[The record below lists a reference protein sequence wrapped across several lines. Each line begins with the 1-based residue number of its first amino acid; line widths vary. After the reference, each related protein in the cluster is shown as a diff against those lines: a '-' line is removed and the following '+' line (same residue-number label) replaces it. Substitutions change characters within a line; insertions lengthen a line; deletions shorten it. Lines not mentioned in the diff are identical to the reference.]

1 MREGDTVPAGGVLE
15 ISYALPADRPGP
27 VGGLLTLR
35 TDADSPDLATI
46 RLSLSATLPRR
57 VWTEPSPLRL
67 SRGEPAS
74 LTIRSDV
81 PGILK
86 TYRDCSTVRGH
97 VEVEAVER
105 VPGADG
111 AVESLRLSVRLSPAA
126 PAGLV
131 SDYLAVRFED
141 PRGSQIDVL
150 VQGDG
155 VASASPPPAKKSS
168 NPAGIGP

>member
-1 MREGDTVPAGGVLE
+1 MLD
-15 ISYALPADRPGP
+15 ISYSLPDDRAGP

-35 TDADSPDLATI
+35 TDADSPELATI

-57 VWTEPSPLRL
+57 VWSEPSTLRL
-67 SRGEPAS
+67 SRGESAS

-81 PGILK
+81 PGILE
-86 TYRDCSTVRGH
+86 TYRDHGAVRGH
-97 VEVEAVER
+97 VQVEGTER

-131 SDYLAVRFED
+131 SDYLSLRFD
-141 PRGSQIDVL
+141 DSRTSQIDIL
-150 VQGDG
+150 VQGESTG
-155 VASASPPPAKKSS
+155 RAPCESPNHPGLKP
-168 NPAGIGP
+168 